1 MLTSKRSINLVLIFD
16 RELMGIYGDAFN
28 IMHISERF
36 ESLL

>member
-1 MLTSKRSINLVLIFD
+1 MLTSKRSIHLILIFD
-16 RELMGIYGDAFN
+16 WELMGIYGDAFN